1 MNRYRTYMDRVHA
14 PAGLGPRIL
23 DDAAAGKKP
32 RRAAPRRALIGG
44 LAAACFALAC
54 FGSWQYWRAANLG
67 PDPTAGVAA
76 TPAPVETGPALD
88 ERGYVLVVE
97 DPFEGQNHSFYR
109 VAGLTF
115 PDCTGGYA
123 VSGSI
128 VPPAGYFAEYLTA
141 EEIIAVLG
149 GTDEVPW
156 PLLWSGF
163 GLSGEAVYDGE
174 GNVWRAVIYGDSG
187 ETSFTLILAPGDIPV
202 SDMMYEDAVTE
213 EYDGTGV
220 SVTSWRTAGEGRE
233 TYGAEFMSG
242 DTGVSFTC
250 TGPEGDSLSW
260 LTCVLVRYGTLAE
273 PTFTT
278 APLTPDAIPEWRSE
292 ALTLEEA
299 RREKLGGWLPLE
311 GTIPGGFAFD
321 SARVEL
327 GQGRDYL
334 SAYWYKGYD
343 YIDVTVYRQ
352 TEGGYFP
359 EADLRADQVTAEA
372 LEALGDYVD
381 DDAGDTP
388 GWRWLSLTVAFT
400 DDVRVKYSLKGVT
413 PEQAADLITGGGQ
426 IKEYNWDITYVEPGT
441 TLGTSSTTIP

>member
-1 MNRYRTYMDRVHA
+1 MNRYRTYMDRIHA
-14 PAGLGPRIL
+14 PARLRTRVL
-23 DDAAAGKKP
+23 EDVSAGGRP
-32 RRAAPRRALIGG
+32 RRAPRRALTGA
-44 LAAACFALAC
+44 LAAACFALAF
-54 FGSWQYWRAANLG
+54 FGAWQYWRAAETS
-67 PDPTAGVAA
+67 PSPTAGVAA
-76 TPAPVETGPALD
+76 TPAPAETEPALD
-88 ERGYVLVVE
+88 SRGYTLMVE
-97 DPFEGQNHSFYR
+97 DPFEGQTHSFFN

-187 ETSFTLILAPGDIPV
+187 ETSFTLILSPGAIPV

-213 EYDGTGV
+213 EYGDTGV
-220 SVTSWRTAGEGRE
+220 PVTSWRTAGVDRE

-250 TGPEGDSLSW
+250 TGPDGDSLSW

-278 APLTPDAIPEWRSE
+278 APLTPDAIPEWRGE
-292 ALTLEEA
+292 ALTLAEA
-299 RREKLGGWLPLE
+299 RREELGGWLPPD
-311 GTIPGGFAFD
+311 GTIPAGFGFD
-321 SARVEL
+321 NAWVEL
-327 GQGRDYL
+327 GQGRDWL
-334 SAYWYKGYD
+334 HAYWCKGYD
-343 YIDVTVYRQ
+343 YIDVTVYRR
-352 TEGGYFP
+352 TEGGRFP
-359 EADLRADQVTAEA
+359 EADLSVDEVTAQA
-372 LEALGDYVD
+372 LEALGSYVD
-381 DDAGDTP
+381 DDAGDTA

-400 DDVRVKYSLKGVT
+400 GDVRVNYSLKGVT
-413 PEQAADLITGGGQ
+413 PEQAAELITGGGLLR
-426 IKEYNWDITYVEPGT
+426 YDTYVETVEASPT
-441 TLGTSSTTIP
+441 PW

>member
-1 MNRYRTYMDRVHA
+1 MNRYRTYMDRIHA
-14 PAGLGPRIL
+14 PARLRTRVL
-23 DDAAAGKKP
+23 EDVSAGGRP
-32 RRAAPRRALIGG
+32 RRAPRRALTGA
-44 LAAACFALAC
+44 LAAACFALAF
-54 FGSWQYWRAANLG
+54 FGAWQYWRAAETS
-67 PDPTAGVAA
+67 PSPTAGVAA
-76 TPAPVETGPALD
+76 TPAPAETEPALD
-88 ERGYVLVVE
+88 SRGYTLMVE
-97 DPFEGQNHSFYR
+97 DPFEGQTHSFFN

-174 GNVWRAVIYGDSG
+174 GNVWRAVIYGVNG
-187 ETSFTLILAPGDIPV
+187 ETSFTLILAPGAIPV

-213 EYDGTGV
+213 EYGDTGV
-220 SVTSWRTAGEGRE
+220 PVTSWRTAGVDRE
-233 TYGAEFMSG
+233 TYGVEFMSG

-250 TGPEGDSLSW
+250 TGPDGDSLSW

-273 PTFTT
+273 PPLTT

-292 ALTLEEA
+292 TLTLAQA
-299 RREKLGGWLPLE
+299 RREELGGWLPLE
-311 GTIPGGFAFD
+311 GTIPGGFGFE

-327 GQGRDYL
+327 GQSRDYL
-334 SAYWYKGYD
+334 SAYWYRGYD
-343 YIDVTVYRQ
+343 YIDVTVYRR

-359 EADLRADQVTAEA
+359 EADLTDGEVTAQA
-372 LEALGDYVD
+372 LEALGNYVD
-381 DDAGDTP
+381 NDAGTP
-388 GWRWLSLTVAFT
+388 PAGA
-400 DDVRVKYSLKGVT
+400 GC
-413 PEQAADLITGGGQ
+413 P
-426 IKEYNWDITYVEPGT
+426 
-441 TLGTSSTTIP
+441 

>member
-1 MNRYRTYMDRVHA
+1 M
-14 PAGLGPRIL
+14 
-23 DDAAAGKKP
+23 
-32 RRAAPRRALIGG
+32 
-44 LAAACFALAC
+44 
-54 FGSWQYWRAANLG
+54 
-67 PDPTAGVAA
+67 
-76 TPAPVETGPALD
+76 
-88 ERGYVLVVE
+88 
-97 DPFEGQNHSFYR
+97 
-109 VAGLTF
+109 AGLTF

-187 ETSFTLILAPGDIPV
+187 ETSFTLILSPGAIPV

-213 EYDGTGV
+213 EYGDTGV
-220 SVTSWRTAGEGRE
+220 PVTSWRTAGVDRE
-233 TYGAEFMSG
+233 TYGVEFMSG

-250 TGPEGDSLSW
+250 TGPDGDSLSW

-292 ALTLEEA
+292 TLTLEEA
-299 RREKLGGWLPLE
+299 RREELGGWLPLE

-359 EADLRADQVTAEA
+359 EADLRVDQVTAEA

-388 GWRWLSLTVAFT
+388 GWRWLFLTVAFT

-426 IKEYNWDITYVEPGT
+426 IKEYNWNITYVEPGT

>member
-1 MNRYRTYMDRVHA
+1 MNRYRTYMDRIHA
-14 PAGLGPRIL
+14 PARLRTRVL
-23 DDAAAGKKP
+23 EDVSAGGRP
-32 RRAAPRRALIGG
+32 RRAPRRALTGA
-44 LAAACFALAC
+44 LAAACFALAF
-54 FGSWQYWRAANLG
+54 FGAWQYWRAAETS
-67 PDPTAGVAA
+67 PSPTAGVAA
-76 TPAPVETGPALD
+76 TPAPAETEPALD
-88 ERGYVLVVE
+88 SRGYTLMVE
-97 DPFEGQNHSFYR
+97 DPFEGQTHSFFN

-187 ETSFTLILAPGDIPV
+187 ETSFTLILSPGAIPV
-202 SDMMYEDAVTE
+202 SDMLYEDAVTE
-213 EYDGTGV
+213 EYEGTGV
-220 SVTSWRTAGEGRE
+220 AVTSWRTTEEGRE

-250 TGPEGDSLSW
+250 TGTEGDYLSW
-260 LTCVLVRYGTLAE
+260 LACVLVRYGTLAE

-278 APLTPDAIPEWRSE
+278 ASLTPDAIPDWRSE
-292 ALTLEEA
+292 ALTLEQA
-299 RREKLGGWLPLE
+299 RREELGGWLPPD
-311 GTIPGGFAFD
+311 GTIPAGFGFE

-327 GQGRDYL
+327 GQSRDYL
-334 SAYWYKGYD
+334 SAYWYRGYD
-343 YIDVTVYRQ
+343 YIDVTVYRR

-359 EADLRADQVTAEA
+359 EADLTDGEVTAQA
-372 LEALGDYVD
+372 LEALGSYVD

-400 DDVRVKYSLKGVT
+400 DDVRVNYSLKGVT
-413 PEQAADLITGGGQ
+413 PEQAAELITGGGLIRGYTAYTQ
-426 IKEYNWDITYVEPGT
+426 PVEPT
-441 TLGTSSTTIP
+441 PTP